1 MRSSVATVQA
11 VCSLV
16 CAGMILFGSCG
27 FAAATGESNGLPAFE
42 LVGLDERAGRAVL
55 LNESAQ
61 IIVLELDEE
70 SADGLLLRAVA
81 DGSALLDV
89 RHASTGEVIAYRIRL
104 GETLRVRPLREQGGQ
119 DVQVIA
125 TTPESGLASRES
137 APDRD

>member
-11 VCSLV
+11 VCSSLL
-16 CAGMILFGSCG
+16 AWMFLFGACG
-27 FAAATGESNGLPAFE
+27 LAVAAEESTALPTFE
-42 LVGLDERAGRAVL
+42 LIGLDERAGRAVL

-61 IIVLELDEE
+61 TIVLELDEE
-70 SADGLLLRAVA
+70 SADGLLLKAVA

-104 GETLRVRPLREQGGQ
+104 GETLRVRALREQGGQ

-125 TTPESGLASRES
+125 TTPESGLASKES
-137 APDRD
+137 VPERD